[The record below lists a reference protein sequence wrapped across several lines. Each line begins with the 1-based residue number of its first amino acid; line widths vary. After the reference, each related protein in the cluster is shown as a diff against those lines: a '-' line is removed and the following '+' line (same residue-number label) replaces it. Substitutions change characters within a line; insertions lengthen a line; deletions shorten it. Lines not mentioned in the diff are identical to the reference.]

1 MEKNVGSVD
10 RIIRVVVALAIII
23 AHVIGWI
30 SGIVGLILAVGSGML
45 LSSVM
50 SGHCPLYAKLG
61 INTNRHEGP

>member
-1 MEKNVGSVD
+1 MERNVGPVD
-10 RIIRVVVALAIII
+10 KMVRGIVALAIII
-23 AHVIGWI
+23 ACLIGWI

-61 INTNRHEGP
+61 VNTNQ

>member
-1 MEKNVGSVD
+1 MEKNVGLVD
-10 RIIRVVVALAIII
+10 KIVRGIVALAIII
-23 AHVIGWI
+23 VYLLGWI

-61 INTNRHEGP
+61 INTNR